1 MIVIE
6 VIVIVIVLVIVIVIV
21 ISTDID
27 ELLEDEEQMQAEIT
41 RLNVH

>member
-21 ISTDID
+21 INTDID
-27 ELLEDEEQMQAEIT
+27 ELLEDEEQIQAEIT

>member
-21 ISTDID
+21 INTDID
-27 ELLEDEEQMQAEIT
+27 ELLEDEEQIQAEIT
-41 RLNVH
+41 RLNLH